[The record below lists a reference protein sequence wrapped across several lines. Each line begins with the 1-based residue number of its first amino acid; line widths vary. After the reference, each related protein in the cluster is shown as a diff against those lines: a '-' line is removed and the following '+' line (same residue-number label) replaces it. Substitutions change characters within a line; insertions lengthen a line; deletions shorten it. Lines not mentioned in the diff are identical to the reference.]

1 MSLPDAVDVCVV
13 GGGQSALA
21 LGFYLRRAERERTRA
36 GRRPLSVVLLD
47 RRERP
52 GGAWLDAWPSL
63 RLFSPAGYSSLPG
76 RLMPGT
82 GNDDNPD
89 AAHVVDYLTDYEHRY
104 DLDVRRPV
112 LVAGVQDTRDGLEVH
127 TDHGDLQARA
137 VVSATGTW
145 DRPFWPSFPGADV
158 FAGRQLH
165 TSDYRGPDDLA
176 GSRVLV
182 GGGGNSGAQIAADLV
197 DVAAAVQWVTREPP
211 RYLPDDVDGRVLF
224 EVATRAVSDRAAGRE
239 SAGVGSLGDIVAV
252 PPVREARDRGD
263 LQAEPPP
270 VALTAQG
277 ARWEDGREVELDA
290 VVWATGF
297 RPALGHLHGLGL
309 SRSSGHPV
317 TVAPDGSP
325 NAVRCADGRP
335 LWFLGYGDW
344 CGPASATLIGVGR
357 PARDTAEDVVRRL
370 DG

>member
-1 MSLPDAVDVCVV
+1 MSLPEAVDVCVV

-21 LGFYLRRAERERTRA
+21 LGFHLRRAERERTRA
-36 GRRPLSVVLLD
+36 GRDPLSVVLLD

-76 RLMPGT
+76 RLMPAT
-82 GNDDNPD
+82 GDDDNPD
-89 AAHVVDYLTDYEHRY
+89 AAHVVDYLTDYEQRY

-112 LVAGVQDTRDGLEVH
+112 LVAGVQETRDGLQVH
-127 TDHGDLQARA
+127 TDHGDLRARA

-145 DRPFWPSFPGADV
+145 DRPFWPSLPGAGV
-158 FAGRQLH
+158 FTGRQLH
-165 TSDYRGPDDLA
+165 TSDYRGPDDLFGA
-176 GSRVLV
+176 RLLVL
-182 GGGGNSGAQIAADLV
+182 GGGNSGAQIAADLLG
-197 DVAAAVQWVTREPP
+197 VADAVHWVTREPP

-224 EVATRAVSDRAAGRE
+224 EVATRAVSERAAGRE

-270 VALTAQG
+270 VALSARG

-297 RPALGHLHGLGL
+297 RPALGHLHELGL
-309 SRSSGHPV
+309 PRSSGHP
-317 TVAPDGSP
+317 TTIAPDGSSS
-325 NAVRCADGRP
+325 AVRSADGRP

-357 PARDTAEDVVRRL
+357 PARDTAEDVVRHL